1 MSVSTVALNGRLTD
15 REQHRDAHQQMGVE
29 RQQPNSRT
37 VILSGA
43 LVAAG
48 GRMIPHHVGS
58 VKSYSNHIHSRA
70 GISTYC
76 GEFARSFQF

>member
-1 MSVSTVALNGRLTD
+1 MPVGVTCRMSVSTVALNGRLTD

-43 LVAAG
+43 RWWRLAAWG
-48 GRMIPHHVGS
+48 GRMIPRTGS
-58 VKSYSNHIHSRA
+58 AKLIL
-70 GISTYC
+70 
-76 GEFARSFQF
+76 